1 VMSKKTSTKN
11 ISQVNQ
17 QGESSYLG
25 GGMGKN
31 IVMNVGTIL
40 HNNIMSLNNSKYFA
54 GIVMILLNVGSKF
67 VPISFSKSLEEYLK
81 NGLSKQML
89 VFAMAWM
96 GTRDIY
102 TALGL
107 TILFTIFSE
116 YIFNEESRLCIIPD
130 KYKMMNKETFSN
142 SDVPLS
148 DADITSAIVTLEKAR
163 KIKNEC
169 AKTKEQHQSTDGA
182 KSMGNIYN
190 SQ

>member
-1 VMSKKTSTKN
+1 MSKKTSTKN

-25 GGMGKN
+25 SGMGKN

-163 KIKNEC
+163 KINTEC

>member
-17 QGESSYLG
+17 QGESSSLG

>member
-1 VMSKKTSTKN
+1 MMSKKTSTKN

-25 GGMGKN
+25 SGMGKN